1 MSSQS
6 GAGRT
11 CSCGKRNF
19 RSRIHCFLYHRY
31 TGEDMKLKTSPLT
44 TVVTGIGCTHAGT
57 CRNESEILVKSP
69 YEHNAPSVQVRAT
82 VIKSIVGDTPSTDL
96 LKEVDTSFTNSLN
109 LSDRNFKISGGRDLL
124 LGQDVLGQVL
134 KDGVVRSTKNELYAI
149 NTIFGWVV
157 GGSCKNSSEAAV
169 THIYCHVSTTTD
181 TDDLHV

>member
-1 MSSQS
+1 MEQEGLAHVVRGILDPGSTVSFIID
-6 GAGRT
+6 RLVKT
-11 CSCGKRNF
+11 
-19 RSRIHCFLYHRY
+19 
-31 TGEDMKLKTSPLT
+31 MKLKTSPLIT
-44 TVVTGIGCTHAGT
+44 EVTGIGCTHAGT

-109 LSDRNFKISGGRDLL
+109 LSDPNFKISGGIDLL

-134 KDGVVRSTKNELYAI
+134 RMVLSAQPRMNCMPY
-149 NTIFGWVV
+149 TIFGWVI

-169 THIYCHVSTTTD
+169 THICCHASTTTD
-181 TDDLHV
+181 TDDLL